1 MFQWNQ
7 QTQPPK
13 KRAITKKK
21 KSWTDDENVPSKY
34 FSPLPALKVHGKL
47 CRQYQG
53 KDLPL
58 EIHSMKL
65 LIQRGF
71 GF

>member
-1 MFQWNQ
+1 MM
-7 QTQPPK
+7 K
-13 KRAITKKK
+13 M
-21 KSWTDDENVPSKY
+21 SPSKIL
-34 FSPLPALKVHGKL
+34 FFPPLPALKVHGKL
-47 CRQYQG
+47 CCQYQG
-53 KDLPL
+53 KALPL

>member
-1 MFQWNQ
+1 MMKMS
-7 QTQPPK
+7 PPK
-13 KRAITKKK
+13 
-21 KSWTDDENVPSKY
+21 Y
-34 FSPLPALKVHGKL
+34 FFPPLPALKVHGKL
-47 CRQYQG
+47 CCQYQG